1 MSVSS
6 CKILDNVQYASSVR
20 FGDFCVIGIMP
31 MPVNSIKK
39 DLTLEKPIVSI
50 GDDSVICSHVT
61 IYAGVK
67 IGERVLIG
75 DSSSVFCR
83 VVIEDDVII
92 SRNVTINSDVSI
104 GKNTRIMD
112 NTHITGRCIIGDN
125 VFISVGVLM
134 TNDSRFGRSGYSDEC
149 QGPIIEEYACIGAG
163 AVLLPGVHIGRNSVV
178 AAGSVVKKNVPEG
191 MIVAGNP
198 ARIVGT
204 AEMLFGD

>member
-1 MSVSS
+1 MSASY
-6 CKILDNVQYASSVR
+6 CRILENVQYAPSVR

-39 DLTLEKPIVSI
+39 DLTLAKATVFI
-50 GDDSVICSHVT
+50 GDDSVICPHVT

-67 IGERVLIG
+67 IGKRVLIG
-75 DSSSVFCR
+75 DSSSIFCR
-83 VVIEDDVII
+83 VVVDDDVII

-112 NTHITGRCIIGDN
+112 NTHITGRCVIGDN
-125 VFISVGVLM
+125 VFISVGVSM
-134 TNDSRFGRSGYSDEC
+134 TNDSRFGRSGYSEDC
-149 QGPIIEEYACIGAG
+149 QGPTIEENVCIGAG

-204 AEMLFGD
+204 AEMLFGY